1 MWWNH
6 LHRCAEKF
14 ACANSTKPK
23 IRVRLSEQ
31 KGMCIML
38 ERTVTSGRGGY
49 PASKIKV
56 GTLIYRAYITYHDTK
71 LVEDEEPISYT
82 YKAEVSTNPDFCGET
97 LYDFIN
103 EVADDIIRDFGGKA
117 PIVKAITIHH
127 KAETKR
133 YGQPITKLI
142 TWLTETAA
150 AELIYD
156 ALAERG
162 F

>member
-1 MWWNH
+1 MWRNH
-6 LHRCAEKF
+6 SHRPRK
-14 ACANSTKPK
+14 SSP
-23 IRVRLSEQ
+23 VRTPPNQNQSSLVRTERT
-31 KGMCIML
+31 CIMKT
-38 ERTVTSGRGGY
+38 ERTVTTGRGGY

-82 YKAEVSTNPDFCGET
+82 YKAEVDTNPDFCGET
-97 LYDFIN
+97 LHDFIN
-103 EVADDIIRDFGGKA
+103 DVADDIIRDFSGKA

-127 KAETKR
+127 KADTKR
-133 YGQPITKLI
+133 YGQPMTKLI
-142 TWLTETAA
+142 TWLTETVA
-150 AELIYD
+150 AELVYD